1 MRALNLSWFFSPP
14 LNGKLTLACN
24 EKGGKERKPAQG
36 EEMVLHK
43 NPQGDQDRDWI
54 FSFLIPLKIFLRMLC
69 CLLTAIGN

>member
-36 EEMVLHK
+36 EETVLHK
-43 NPQGDQDRDWI
+43 NPKAIKIEIG
-54 FSFLIPLKIFLRMLC
+54 SFPS
-69 CLLTAIGN
+69 